1 MKKILGLAI
10 VMMLAYSQV
19 SLAQSQ
25 ASMTANATAT
35 IVTGLS
41 CAHGTNSDL
50 AFGKIIAS
58 NQAGTVVV
66 SPASARSYTGGAI
79 LTTGLAVTAA
89 EFVLTGQASTAV
101 TVTLPSSAVTITSG
115 SNTMSVTTFTSD
127 AGSSP
132 ALSSGGAL
140 TVKVGGTLSVAAN
153 QAAGSYTGTFDVTF
167 AY

>member
-1 MKKILGLAI
+1 MKNILGIAV
-10 VMMLAYSQV
+10 VMLVLSQV
-19 SLAQSQ
+19 SFSQSS

-41 CAHGTNSDL
+41 CSHGTNSDL

-58 NQAGTVVV
+58 GSSGTVVV

-79 LTTGLAVTAA
+79 LTTGLTSSAA
-89 EFVLTGQASTAV
+89 EFVLSGQASTAV

-127 AGSSP
+127 AGSTP

-140 TVKVGGTLSVAAN
+140 TVKVGGTLAVAAN

>member
-1 MKKILGLAI
+1 MKNMLGIAV
-10 VMMLAYSQV
+10 VMMLVLSQV
-19 SLAQSQ
+19 SFSQSS

-41 CAHGTNSDL
+41 CSHGTNSDL

-89 EFVLTGQASTAV
+89 EFVLSGQASTSV
-101 TVTLPSSAVTITSG
+101 SVTLPSSDVTITSG
-115 SNTMSVTTFTSD
+115 LNTMKVNTFTSD
-127 AGSSP
+127 AGSTP
-132 ALSSGGAL
+132 ALSASGAL
-140 TVKVGGTLSVAAN
+140 TVKVGGTLNVAAN